1 MHRVVP
7 GMHIRHPMVCM
18 GDRSHCSAGKSGH
31 HLAVTDAAR
40 KTIEQ
45 DNCVQYPGNG
55 RAMGSEDVHGDQ
67 FNISGRN

>member
-1 MHRVVP
+1 MAS
-7 GMHIRHPMVCM
+7 M
-18 GDRSHCSAGKSGH
+18 GNRSHCSAGKSGH

-55 RAMGSEDVHGDQ
+55 RAMGSEEVHG
-67 FNISGRN
+67 G